1 LPTGPFAMAR
11 SVEFYA
17 GHTEGSRIVH
27 LAARSFLRARRGD
40 GHVPPRETRKKGF
53 SRWRRRWATSRWVL
67 PWVAFGGEHDL
78 GVMEEILRTSCAFRA
93 PNGPQSK
100 CSSQIEP
107 QGQQVLLG
115 HEAT

>member
-53 SRWRRRWATSRWVL
+53 SRWR
-67 PWVAFGGEHDL
+67 
-78 GVMEEILRTSCAFRA
+78 
-93 PNGPQSK
+93 
-100 CSSQIEP
+100 
-107 QGQQVLLG
+107 
-115 HEAT
+115 